1 MCQLT
6 DLPDELLQDVLSLLP
21 AVDLVSISATCRT
34 LYRQSQDEKLWQGL
48 VNANIP
54 NKITK
59 PGIFKFFRDLYSAHH
74 PYWFLPR
81 NKIWFSDNES
91 TGTLI
96 ISRYDNRR
104 GVVEAFRLVAELR
117 EEIPVPWQTHPNVEI
132 QPFNPRL
139 RLWLDDPVI
148 ELRNPERL
156 HPQDRQ
162 YSRDQFKMTMA
173 NRTARVCSSFALCRG
188 TLGTTPRI
196 RNDFLWPPVTIPGER
211 SVRKHHELLID
222 ETSNTFQHLQKV
234 RQDADKIS
242 ETSFY
247 LHKWP
252 HFGLGQPILP
262 RQPVDQTWIF
272 STLDPALYTPTKDKP
287 FQGIWVGDY
296 NFHKCEFLL
305 FLQRDAGEPAP
316 LTNNGRR
323 HLRAMLGGTRL
334 FEETHNNDDII
345 NDEDEAGIAAAEE
358 EVVLLNGQF
367 EDAFERASLPDRQAS
382 DEVEEYNGIRFR
394 GRLEG
399 IKLTGDP
406 NIPRGEISFVAEDI
420 GPKGLV
426 GVSQDEE
433 FRGARVVKSKGH
445 IAFQHYT
452 DDQWV
457 NTQLFLISPDY
468 VAQYWEPMDHISF
481 FRRVN
486 IDEFTKV

>member
-1 MCQLT
+1 MGQLT
-6 DLPDELLQDVLSLLP
+6 DLPDELLHDVLSLLP

-34 LYRQSQDEKLWQGL
+34 LYRQSRDEKLWQRL

-59 PGIFKFFRDLYSAHH
+59 PGIFHTFKDLYSAHH

-81 NKIWFSDNES
+81 NKIWFSDDES

-104 GVVEAFRLVAELR
+104 GVVEAFRLVAELN
-117 EEIPVPWQTHPNVEI
+117 EEIAVPWQSHPDVEI

-139 RLWLDDPVI
+139 RLWLDDPII
-148 ELRNPERL
+148 ELRNPDRL
-156 HPQDRQ
+156 PLRDRQ
-162 YSRDQFKMTMA
+162 YARDQFKMTMA
-173 NRTARVCSSFALCRG
+173 NRTARVCSSFFLCRG
-188 TLGTTPRI
+188 SLGTSPRI

-211 SVRKHHELLID
+211 SVRKRHDFLAD
-222 ETSNTFQHLQKV
+222 ETSNTFQNIQKF
-234 RQDADKIS
+234 RKNPNKIS

-247 LHKWP
+247 LLKWP
-252 HFGLGQPILP
+252 HFGLGQPVIP
-262 RQPVDQTWIF
+262 RHRINQTWIF

-305 FLQRDAGEPAP
+305 FLQRDGGEPAP
-316 LTNNGRR
+316 LTNNARR
-323 HLRAMLGGTRL
+323 HLRAMLGGARI
-334 FEETHNNDDII
+334 FEETPYDFI
-345 NDEDEAGIAAAEE
+345 NDQDEAVTAEEEEE
-358 EVVLLNGQF
+358 EVVLLNGRF
-367 EDAFERASLPDRQAS
+367 EDAFERASPPDSLAS
-382 DEVEEYNGIRFR
+382 NEVDEYNGVRFQ

-420 GPKGLV
+420 GPKGLL

-433 FRGARVVKSKGH
+433 FRGVRVVKSKGH
-445 IAFQHYT
+445 IAFEHYT

-468 VAQYWEPMDHISF
+468 VAQYWEPMNHISF